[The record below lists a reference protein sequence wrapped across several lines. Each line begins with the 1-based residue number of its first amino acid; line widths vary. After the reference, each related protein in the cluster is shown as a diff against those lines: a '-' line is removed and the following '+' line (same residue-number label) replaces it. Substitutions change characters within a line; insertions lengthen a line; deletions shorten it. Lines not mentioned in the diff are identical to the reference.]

1 MLQIFVSSFQE
12 NKNDLD
18 EQSCADIG
26 SQVQEVLL
34 KLSTLNIENSFEQ
47 QLGNLGASDIDN
59 LQ

>member
-1 MLQIFVSSFQE
+1 MLQIFVSLFQE
-12 NKNDLD
+12 NKNELD

-34 KLSTLNIENSFEQ
+34 KLSTLNIEKSFEQ
-47 QLGNLGASDIDN
+47 QLGKLGASEIDN